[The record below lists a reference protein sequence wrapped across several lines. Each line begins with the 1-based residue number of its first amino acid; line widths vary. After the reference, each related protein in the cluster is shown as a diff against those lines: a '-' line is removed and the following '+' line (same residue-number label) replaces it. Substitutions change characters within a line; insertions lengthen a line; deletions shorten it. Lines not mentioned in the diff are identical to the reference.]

1 MSDALVRLRIENS
14 EYDAKLKRATEG
26 LQRYVEGCRKAGGT
40 LEVVEKDTL
49 DFVKALGTMETTS
62 KSATGKLNEM
72 KKAFVEWSVIYKEMN
87 AEEKKGDFGKALSA
101 SLDQLKTRIN
111 DSKKNLSEI
120 NQELGETTA
129 TSQGTGNAIEM
140 LAGKFGV
147 NTKMIGEFGLAIGAT
162 TAALKFAKD
171 VFTSSEANM
180 DEWGR
185 VVEASQTIY
194 ESFLT
199 SINNGDVG
207 GFLTKIGQ
215 IEQAARAAYDA
226 LDNLN
231 TQKAIQSPQVS
242 AKNTEIQRMETML
255 RTGRYIA
262 PVDGRKAA
270 QGLKDGEVLTKAQ
283 KDAIAKNL
291 QEAMAEV
298 ADITKS
304 QVSSATK
311 AIDALYNEQA
321 AVLGVS
327 KKEFLDAT
335 SSWSKFTDALDKSE
349 KYWKWRNENTT
360 YETRGMG
367 MNVHTVARYDD
378 SQNPYKGWGWVKTF
392 KDGGEKFNRLLEEIQ
407 KRDASMQQLYGQQA
421 RTYRSVNRVEGVTP
435 YGGGGGGAK
444 TTVVDIAPEGSVTAQ
459 IKLVQDLQK
468 AWRDAADDDSRKR
481 IKAEIEQAQTVLDV
495 MNGKTTLNDITITVN
510 DAEALEQIKNIEG
523 ISLDP
528 KTLTVDAE
536 TGEAVKAL
544 NAVEGITLDPKNVT
558 VTADTSE
565 ALAKLQDIQGI
576 KIEPIEVEG
585 LKALAAAKKQY
596 ADAVK
601 NTPTFEGF
609 KGGVAESMRQTD
621 LKVDT
626 NTLTTMMQV
635 AIQNGIDGLD
645 VDFEHLW
652 RKMGTSNIEDSTWQ
666 ELQDQINEKLAE
678 LNIDPIQIDFKTGNL
693 KTVANDAKK
702 VDDGFQ
708 SAMQSVQ
715 SLGSALNNLEDPGAK
730 VAGTVAQAIA
740 QIALGFSQATTAAA
754 GGGPFA
760 WIAAIAGGLATMTS
774 TIAAIHNATG
784 YAEGGLVKGPGGVDN
799 VPAWL
804 SDGEIVLNAMQ
815 QKNVAQAI
823 MSGNEGGGESGG
835 GIPYV
840 TGETIVLGMNNHLK
854 RSGQGEIVTTGMLKR
869 MKLI

>member
-1 MSDALVRLRIENS
+1 MNDAIVRLRIENQ

-49 DFVKALGTMETTS
+49 EFAKSLGTMETTS
-62 KSATGKLNEM
+62 KSATGKLAEM
-72 KKAFVEWSVIYKEMN
+72 KKAFVEWSVIYKEMT
-87 AEEKKGDFGKALSA
+87 AEEKKGEFGRYIKKG
-101 SLDQLKTRIN
+101 LDDLKVRI
-111 DSKKNLSEI
+111 DESKKNLSEI
-120 NQELGETTA
+120 NQELGETTT

-171 VFTSSEANM
+171 VFMSSEANM

-207 GFLTKIGQ
+207 GFLTRIGQ

-262 PVDGRKAA
+262 PVDGRKPAT
-270 QGLKDGEVLTKAQ
+270 GLKDGDVLTKAQ

-421 RTYRSVNRVEGVTP
+421 RIYRSVNRVEGVTP
-435 YGGGGGGAK
+435 YGGGGSVAK
-444 TTVVDIAPEGSVTAQ
+444 TTAVDITAEGSITAQ
-459 IKLVQDLQK
+459 TKLVQDLQK

-481 IKAEIEQAQTVLDV
+481 IKAEIEQAQTVLEE
-495 MNGKTTLNDITITVN
+495 MNGKA
-510 DAEALEQIKNIEG
+510 DAER
-523 ISLDP
+523 
-528 KTLTVDAE
+528 
-536 TGEAVKAL
+536 
-544 NAVEGITLDPKNVT
+544 
-558 VTADTSE
+558 
-565 ALAKLQDIQGI
+565 
-576 KIEPIEVEG
+576 
-585 LKALAAAKKQY
+585 LKALAAAEKQY

-609 KGGVAESMRQTD
+609 KGGVAESMRQTE

-635 AIQNGIDGLD
+635 AIQNGINDMD
-645 VDFEHLW
+645 VDFSHLW
-652 RKMGTSNIEDSTWQ
+652 KDMATGNIDDSTWQ

-678 LNIDPIQIDFKTGNL
+678 LNIEPIQIDFTTGNL
-693 KTVANDAKK
+693 KKVAKEAKE
-702 VDDGFQ
+702 VDNSFKY
-708 SAMQSVQ
+708 AMDSVQ

-730 VAGTVAQAIA
+730 IAGTVGQAIA
-740 QIALGFSQATTAAA
+740 QIALGFAQATTAAA

-869 MKLI
+869 MKLL

>member
-1 MSDALVRLRIENS
+1 MNDALVRLRIENS

-72 KKAFVEWSVIYKEMN
+72 KKSFVEWSVIYKEMT

-147 NTKMIGEFGLAIGAT
+147 NTKMIGEFGLVIGAT
-162 TAALKFAKD
+162 TAAMKFAKD

-207 GFLTKIGQ
+207 GFLTRIGQ

-298 ADITKS
+298 ADVTKS

-327 KKEFLDAT
+327 KKEFLNAT

-421 RTYRSVNRVEGVTP
+421 RIYRSVNRVEGVSP
-435 YGGGGGGAK
+435 YGGGGSGAK
-444 TTVVDIAPEGSVTAQ
+444 TTAVDIAPEGSITAQ
-459 IKLVQDLQK
+459 TKLVQDLQK

-495 MNGKTTLNDITITVN
+495 MNGKTALSDITITVN
-510 DAEALEQIKNIEG
+510 DAEALEQIKN
-523 ISLDP
+523 
-528 KTLTVDAE
+528 
-536 TGEAVKAL
+536 
-544 NAVEGITLDPKNVT
+544 VEGITLDPKNVT

-576 KIEPIEVEG
+576 KIEPIDVEG
-585 LKALAAAKKQY
+585 LKALAAAEKQY

-621 LKVDT
+621 LKVDS

-635 AIQNGIDGLD
+635 AIQEGIDGLD

-666 ELQDQINEKLAE
+666 ELQEQINEKLAE

-693 KTVANDAKK
+693 KTVAKDAKK

-804 SDGEIVLNAMQ
+804 TAGEIVLNHAQ
-815 QKNVAQAI
+815 QQNVAQAI

-869 MKLI
+869 MKLL